1 MSDQYHGVAIT
12 KSETSDLWFT
22 FCPAC
27 STDARRQC
35 RKSVEQVPAI
45 LVEYT
50 FAMHETIKSVH
61 SGLAPDRNA
70 VAVSRKAKPTQVAAA
85 RGIYPKSGTIQGRIL
100 ELITEREGL
109 TDEELERI
117 LGMKH
122 QSVSA
127 ARNVLMN
134 KGWIIN
140 SGRTR
145 PNLNGN
151 SAIVWVRATQEGA

>member
-1 MSDQYHGVAIT
+1 MSNQYHGIAVA

-22 FCPAC
+22 FCPGC

-35 RKSVEQVPAI
+35 RRNETKAPAI

-61 SGLAPDRNA
+61 HGKAADENA
-70 VAVSRKAKPTQVAAA
+70 VAISRKAKPTQIAAA
-85 RGIYPKSGTIQGRIL
+85 MAIHPKSGTIQCRIL
-100 ELITEREGL
+100 ELITKHDGL
-109 TDEELERI
+109 TDEELERL

-134 KGWIIN
+134 KGWIVN
-140 SGRTR
+140 SGETR

-151 SAIVWVRATQEGA
+151 KAIVWIPNNQEGA